1 MFWFLFYLFFLPS
14 KMVFPVKVIGKKN
27 YNKKQNYVIVCNH
40 RSGLDPVI
48 MNFNFK
54 KRIRFIAKKELWK
67 GKDKSYFYDNLLGCI
82 PIDREKGLNLSSTKR
97 AFDIL
102 NNNECLG
109 IFPEGTRKDTEDDI
123 KIKDGA
129 CLFAIKSKKPIL
141 PCFILNKQKAFKRN
155 VLIIGKPFE
164 LSDFY
169 DKKLDKET
177 LFQAGEI
184 LAKKIM
190 DLKEEYGKIIEEK
203 NLKKINKKETRL

>member
-14 KMVFPVKVIGKKN
+14 KMVFPVRVIGRKN

-82 PIDREKGLNLSSTKR
+82 PIDREKGLNLSSTKK
-97 AFDIL
+97 AFEIL
-102 NNNECLG
+102 NNKECLG
-109 IFPEGTRKDTEDDI
+109 IFPEGTRKDSEDEI

-141 PCFILNKQKAFKRN
+141 PCYILNKQKVFKRN

-190 DLKEEYGKIIEEK
+190 DLKEEYNKIIEEK
-203 NLKKINKKETRL
+203 NLKK